1 VSVKQNIQNKSL
13 HNRGDCANAVMNY
26 RTIALL
32 CDTPEIIQDTY
43 QSKQT
48 IGKKQGKQL
57 LIVPNANL
65 EIGLN

>member
-1 VSVKQNIQNKSL
+1 
-13 HNRGDCANAVMNY
+13 MNY